1 MAIWTSLSRCVKIGF
16 RLLQFKEDFDIT
28 VQFEGGE
35 MFLKALNGNV
45 G

>member
-1 MAIWTSLSRCVKIGF
+1 VKTGF

-28 VQFEGGE
+28 VQLEGVE